1 MEMSRRIEE
10 TILKVRFFSRHS
22 VLIERGKKMTNISSY
37 ENLDCW
43 QKARNLAVDIY
54 QASMNGNLSKD
65 FVLRDYLRRSA
76 VSIVTNIADGKERDT
91 PAELIR
97 FLRLAKASTA
107 KLRTQLVISREIGHL
122 AEGDFLDLEDKAIS
136 ISSSIA
142 NLLKRMK
149 TSTE

>member
-1 MEMSRRIEE
+1 
-10 TILKVRFFSRHS
+10 
-22 VLIERGKKMTNISSY
+22 MTNISSY

-142 NLLKRMK
+142 NLLKKMK
-149 TSTE
+149 PSTE

>member
-1 MEMSRRIEE
+1 MPKICQLFLE
-10 TILKVRFFSRHS
+10 VRFFSHS
-22 VLIERGKKMTNISSY
+22 DVSLNRGKKMTNISNF
-37 ENLDCW
+37 ENMDCW

-76 VSIVTNIADGKERDT
+76 VSIVSNIADGKERDT

-136 ISSSIA
+136 ISSSIST
-142 NLLKRMK
+142 LLMRMK